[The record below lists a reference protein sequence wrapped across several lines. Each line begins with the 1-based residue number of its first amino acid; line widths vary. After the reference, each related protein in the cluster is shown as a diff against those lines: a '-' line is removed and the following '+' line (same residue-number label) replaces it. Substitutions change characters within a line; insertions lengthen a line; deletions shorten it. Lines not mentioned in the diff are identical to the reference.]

1 MFSQSY
7 IVVSLSGGAEK
18 SNTILNATKR
28 NNKYIL
34 KEPGGEDFLIYIG
47 RLWWGK
53 VGDIGN
59 E

>member
-18 SNTILNATKR
+18 SNTILKATKR

-47 RLWWGK
+47 RLW
-53 VGDIGN
+53 
-59 E
+59 